1 MKAIELIFEHILWN
15 SRLFTL
21 LAVIFGMVGAI
32 ILFVVASL
40 DIYHVALYTFNVITS
55 GHHPANFHEKIV
67 GDIIGAVDLYLIA
80 VVMLLFSFGV
90 YELFISKIDPAE
102 KSESSGILKIKN
114 LDQLKD
120 KLAKVIV
127 MVLVV
132 SFFKRV
138 INMHYDGA
146 LEMLYF
152 ALSIFALA
160 LGLYFLHKGSYHPH
174 HKESHTTHTKD
185 HP

>member
-1 MKAIELIFEHILWN
+1 MEYIFEHLLWN

-21 LAVIFGMVGAI
+21 LAVVFGMVGAI
-32 ILFVVASL
+32 ILFVVASM
-40 DIYHVALYTFNVITS
+40 DIYNVAIYTIEAILHHN
-55 GHHPANFHEKIV
+55 HPANFHEKIV

-102 KSESSGILKIKN
+102 ESESSSILKIKN

-120 KLAKVIV
+120 KLAKVII
-127 MVLVV
+127 MVLIV
-132 SFFKRV
+132 SFFRRV
-138 INMHYDGA
+138 IHMEYGGA

-160 LGLYFLHKGSYHPH
+160 MGLYFLHKGVDHSDE
-174 HKESHTTHTKD
+174 KEHE
-185 HP
+185 

>member
-1 MKAIELIFEHILWN
+1 MNIIEKIFENVLWN
-15 SRLFTL
+15 SRLFVV
-21 LAVIFGMVGAI
+21 LAVIFGMVGGI

-40 DIYHVALYTFNVITS
+40 DIYHVAHYTVEHIFS
-55 GHHPANFHEKIV
+55 PHHPSNFHEKIV
-67 GDIIGAVDLYLIA
+67 SDIIGAVDLYLIA
-80 VVMLLFSFGV
+80 VVMLLFSFGL

-102 KSESSGILKIKN
+102 SSESSGILKIKN

-127 MVLVV
+127 MVLIV

-138 INMHYDGA
+138 LHTQYEGA

-160 LGLYFLHKGSYHPH
+160 FGLYFLHKGS
-174 HKESHTTHTKD
+174 D
-185 HP
+185 HPETKGH